1 MYQNKRPLKQN
12 HIPDKLMYKSIKN
25 FLTIPNQYILEP
37 KEQLTLTTPYLE
49 ENIDTLEPL
58 FFNHH
63 KETFE
68 EKIEKLEQQQKEIF
82 TPLTRN
88 VEELSIIENFL
99 YHGIRFQNHLEKLE
113 KIFQDKAIL
122 AANYQKDFQYT
133 YDDNCN
139 EGEYISLAASNNEY
153 DLVYK
158 IFILENISLV
168 ISSECNAIKTI
179 YLPYEEWIKLDNRKT
194 KNRYSYATNE
204 YQVKKEIPL
213 SLIKAIG
220 IPTRY
225 LNQTNK
231 SHLIDI
237 YLSDILELMKK
248 YNIDL
253 PIVDTTNYNYPLYTP
268 KKHIT
273 KKLKKRP

>member
-37 KEQLTLTTPYLE
+37 KEKQTLTLPYLE
-49 ENIDTLEPL
+49 ENITTLEPIFL
-58 FFNHH
+58 
-63 KETFE
+63 KQDSFE
-68 EKIEKLEQQQKEIF
+68 EKLEELEKHPIEIF
-82 TPLTRN
+82 TPLTKN
-88 VEELSIIENFL
+88 IEDLLVIENFL

-113 KIFQDKAIL
+113 SIFKNKAIL
-122 AANYQKDFQYT
+122 AGNYQENFFYS

-139 EGEYISLAASNNEY
+139 NWEYISLAASNNEY

-179 YLPYEEWIKLDNRKT
+179 YLPYEEWIKIGNRTT

-204 YQVKKEIPL
+204 YQVKQEIPL
-213 SLIKAIG
+213 SLVKAIG